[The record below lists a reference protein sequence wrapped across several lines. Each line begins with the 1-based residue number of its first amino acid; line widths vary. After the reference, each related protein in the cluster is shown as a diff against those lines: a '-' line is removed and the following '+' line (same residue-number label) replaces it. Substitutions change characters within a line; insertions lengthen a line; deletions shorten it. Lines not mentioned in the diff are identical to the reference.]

1 MRPRRHHG
9 VAAIACWRS
18 ASDASF
24 PASSATLAFASASCA
39 LASASARAARSHS
52 AASASISSALRDRS
66 ISSWAARE
74 STRESGA
81 GAAAGWR
88 DGLPGFFRA
97 SAMAAAAKSSRKSVF
112 PFRETWFPSPSFSM

>member
-39 LASASARAARSHS
+39 LASASARAARS
-52 AASASISSALRDRS
+52 RS
-66 ISSWAARE
+66 GRKRLHQLGVAGPFDFQLGGQGVNQGVRGG
-74 STRESGA
+74 RSGCIGWLA
-81 GAAAGWR
+81 GRFAGVLQGVG
-88 DGLPGFFRA
+88 DGRGGEVIEKIGVPV
-97 SAMAAAAKSSRKSVF
+97 S
-112 PFRETWFPSPSFSM
+112 